1 MYLVTKLFSYTPY
14 GPSDKNEWAG
24 HTFCSKRFLCPI
36 PAGTALPCF
45 QGQFAA
51 HWAESAFMPPAGAVL
66 ILPGGRFT
74 AINTE
79 NIGRRIIAWK
89 NADKNMKM

>member
-1 MYLVTKLFSYTPY
+1 MGRSYILQQKIPLPY
-14 GPSDKNEWAG
+14 SGRD
-24 HTFCSKRFLCPI
+24 C
-36 PAGTALPCF
+36 LPFF